1 MVRNQIAINPEMQTR
16 ITKYE
21 NIWRDEVIWMKT
33 MKYIEDLRNH
43 FIKISQ
49 IQEQAIREYW
59 SKNIGNEF
67 TEQDVW
73 EQTRKVISNA

>member
-1 MVRNQIAINPEMQTR
+1 
-16 ITKYE
+16 
-21 NIWRDEVIWMKT
+21 